1 MNLQRPG
8 DTRWSSHLKSISS
21 LIKMFRTTCNVLG
34 KIVDEGNTPSQRGEA
49 FSSLEAMNS
58 FEFVFVLHLMKE
70 IMEITD
76 SLCQAL
82 QRKSQDILN
91 AMHLVSSTKDL
102 LQNLRDNGWETLLA
116 KVKSFCEVQSV
127 DVPDMSTCYVERRG
141 RARRQRD
148 NVSVEHH
155 YRVDIFNA
163 AIDFQLQELNN
174 RFSEKAVELL
184 MLSCALD
191 PREWCKGFQ
200 VDNLCKLV
208 HKFYPQDFT
217 DFEKEELR
225 VQLLHFEAEITK
237 NGDAQKLSGISELCR
252 WLVETRKLDIYPLIH
267 RLIKL
272 ILTLPVS
279 TATTE
284 RAFSAMTIVKT
295 RLRNKMDDDFLE
307 NCLIIYIEREI
318 AKKFSVDSIING
330 FRDMKERRALL

>member
-1 MNLQRPG
+1 M
-8 DTRWSSHLKSISS
+8 
-21 LIKMFRTTCNVLG
+21 
-34 KIVDEGNTPSQRGEA
+34 
-49 FSSLEAMNS
+49 
-58 FEFVFVLHLMKE
+58 
-70 IMEITD
+70 
-76 SLCQAL
+76 
-82 QRKSQDILN
+82 
-91 AMHLVSSTKDL
+91 
-102 LQNLRDNGWETLLA
+102 
-116 KVKSFCEVQSV
+116 KSFCEVQSV

-174 RFSEKAVELL
+174 RFSEKAVEFL

-252 WLVETRKLDIYPLIH
+252 WLVETRK
-267 RLIKL
+267 
-272 ILTLPVS
+272 
-279 TATTE
+279 
-284 RAFSAMTIVKT
+284 
-295 RLRNKMDDDFLE
+295 
-307 NCLIIYIEREI
+307 
-318 AKKFSVDSIING
+318 
-330 FRDMKERRALL
+330 